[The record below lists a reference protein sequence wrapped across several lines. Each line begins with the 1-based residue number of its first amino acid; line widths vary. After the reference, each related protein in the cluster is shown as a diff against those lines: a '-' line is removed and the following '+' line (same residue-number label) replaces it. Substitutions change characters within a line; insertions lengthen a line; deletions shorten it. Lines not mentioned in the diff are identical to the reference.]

1 MQALPFLIAIAL
13 IVYFV
18 ISIVVYLGR
27 RAENRGAL
35 RQLMEYGRALRS
47 LSAEELSALQPFL
60 VNPIQR
66 GRNVQLLDDSVY
78 ELTGEFVRHGLIAGQ
93 TNSPMHDTLGGID
106 VVMPYDASD
115 FLEEDNTAQ
124 VVLTRNFAI
133 VIALNG
139 GFSLLAGRERA
150 RIDEA
155 QDRQWNAGKNVKS
168 NPNDTPRRAAETP
181 AGLDFRPTPG
191 LTADGSPITVRIRD
205 QRDETPNETA
215 VRVGVGLRWRA
226 ALVLLLAFGC
236 FFVANRSEVFWSWV
250 LIGASMLV
258 ISTWLFWRP
267 RKLPPP
273 LKVNRVEGYVN
284 RIEFLSPT
292 RRSKPQ
298 LYLGDRF
305 PLVIPKHWQRWADFR
320 ADVRADLAV
329 RVEDYSVVRIGQRIS
344 VEKEETRFPSIYWGR
359 HLLFALSGLLVSGSA
374 LLIYNNVWRD
384 DLLQIR
390 ATYYDDGPLRPAS
403 PNELALRYEKG
414 EDLQGNI
421 EFSGNVRCQIE
432 APQDT
437 SPPAVGCARVRWGG
451 ETPVIGKFRV
461 DDDLLTFY
469 SGEMLSVESN
479 EMFNTLFGVPQV
491 YEDESGNPFGSP
503 LVLVYSIKNLT
514 PVIAMIERLCANDGP
529 DFHDPCDQIRQL
541 FGERVVL
548 VGEAQGNGWLEL
560 VARTRAGKLSKGSFE
575 AIARDDTIE
584 RLRSA
589 MRLLGEVEISRL
601 QGPALREARETQRGG
616 VLFRL
621 ASGASLASQNGT
633 AEKVTEEDATD
644 ELPRSASCE
653 TLDWFAQWMAYQKL
667 AEPDSLYPL
676 AIRGLIKD
684 TARDHHGELVMVI
697 DDTRHPENARLALL
711 RIGTIALGIMIVL
724 AHGSLFAVQFIR
736 AQRRLRRI
744 AAHYAAQASER

>member
-35 RQLMEYGRALRS
+35 RQLMEYGRTIRT
-47 LSAEELSALQPFL
+47 LSADELAAVQPFL
-60 VNPIQR
+60 VNPIKR
-66 GRNVQLLDDSVY
+66 GRAVRLLDHSVY
-78 ELTGEFVRHGLIAGQ
+78 ELTGEFIRHGLIAGQ

-106 VVMPYDASD
+106 VVMPFDATD
-115 FLEEDNTAQ
+115 YLEEDNTAH

-139 GFSLLAGRERA
+139 AFSLLAGRERA

-168 NPNDTPRRAAETP
+168 NPNDAQRRAAETP
-181 AGLDFRPTPG
+181 PGVDFRPTPG

-215 VRVGVGLRWRA
+215 VRAGIRLRWRA
-226 ALVLLLAFGC
+226 ALVLIAAFGC
-236 FFVANRSEVFWSWV
+236 LLAANESHVFWSWI

-284 RIEFLSPT
+284 RIEFLSQT

-359 HLLFALSGLLVSGSA
+359 HLLFALTGLLISGTA
-374 LLIYNNVWRD
+374 FIIYNNVWRD

-390 ATYYDDGPLRPAS
+390 ATYYNDGPLRPAS
-403 PNELALRYEKG
+403 PNELVSRYESG
-414 EDLQGNI
+414 QDLQGNI
-421 EFSGNVRCQIE
+421 DFSGNVRCQIE

-437 SPPAVGCARVRWGG
+437 SPPAVGCERVRWGG
-451 ETPVIGKFRV
+451 EVPVIGKFRV
-461 DDDLLTFY
+461 DDNLLTFY
-469 SGEMLSVESN
+469 NGEMLSVESN

-503 LVLVYSIKNLT
+503 LVLVYSVKNLK

-575 AIARDDTIE
+575 AIARDDTVD

-621 ASGASLASQNGT
+621 ASGASVASRSNV
-633 AEKVTEEDATD
+633 EEHLTEGEQAND
-644 ELPRSASCE
+644 LPRSAACE
-653 TLDWFAQWMAYQKL
+653 TLDWLAQWSAYQKL
-667 AEPDSLYPL
+667 AETDSLYPL
-676 AIRGLIKD
+676 TIRGLIKD
-684 TARDHHGELVMVI
+684 TSRDHHGELVIVI
-697 DDTRHPENARLALL
+697 DDTRHPDNARLALL
-711 RIGTIALGIMIVL
+711 RVSTIALGFAVL
-724 AHGSLFAVQFIR
+724 IAHGGMFAVQFLR
-736 AQRRLRRI
+736 ARQRLRRI
-744 AAHYAAQASER
+744 AAHYAAQTDER